1 MNGCIKNVLFIFLL
15 FFLGSSCATKKKEEP
30 VIVDYKS
37 EMIEADRNFSK
48 MSESLG
54 MRYAMLQYIDNKGI
68 LLRPNAVPLVGGEA
82 INFISQGNDSSYTMT
97 WEPSGG
103 TIAIS
108 GELGYTYGIYSLKPK
123 TRDTVYY
130 GTYVSIWKRQPDGK
144 WKFSLETGNAGIE

>member
-15 FFLGSSCATKKKEEP
+15 FFLGSSCATKNKEEP

-48 MSESLG
+48 MSESQG

-103 TIAIS
+103 TIALS

-144 WKFSLETGNAGIE
+144 WKFSLETGNEGIE